1 MKSTRYDKAFKK
13 QAIEMVKDKGV
24 SVATA
29 SEKLGIHIK
38 TMYRWLDEFKQ
49 NGNDAFPG
57 KGNLKPADEDLRR
70 LKRENDELKEEN
82 AILKKAAAI
91 FAKHQK

>member
-1 MKSTRYDKAFKK
+1 MTRYDKAFKR
-13 QAIEMVKDKGV
+13 QAVSMVKDKGE
-24 SVATA
+24 SVADT
-29 SEKLGIHIK
+29 SEKLGVHIK
-38 TMYRWLDEFKQ
+38 TIYRWLDEYKQ
-49 NGNDAFPG
+49 DGKDAFPG
-57 KGNLKPADEDLRR
+57 KGNLKPADEELRL